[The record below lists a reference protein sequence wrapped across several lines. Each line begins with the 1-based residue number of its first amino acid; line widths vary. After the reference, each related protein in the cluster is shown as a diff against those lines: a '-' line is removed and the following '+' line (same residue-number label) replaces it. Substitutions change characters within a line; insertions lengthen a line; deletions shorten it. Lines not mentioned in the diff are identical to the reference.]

1 MLRINST
8 RWISLK
14 EACEYMGVTRQTIL
28 NWISKKG
35 FPAVKV
41 GKLWR
46 FKIDEIDEWI
56 RNCDAEER
64 LS

>member
-1 MLRINST
+1 MLKTNSE
-8 RWISLK
+8 RWISLN

-28 NWISKKG
+28 NWISQKG

-46 FKIDEIDEWI
+46 FKINKIDEWV
-56 RNCDAEER
+56 RSCDAQER
-64 LS
+64 WS